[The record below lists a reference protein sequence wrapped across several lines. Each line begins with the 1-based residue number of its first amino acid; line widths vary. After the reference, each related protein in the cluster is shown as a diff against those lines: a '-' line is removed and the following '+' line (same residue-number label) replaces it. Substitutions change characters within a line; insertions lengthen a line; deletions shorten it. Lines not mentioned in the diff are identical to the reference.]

1 MKEDAN
7 VSSLRPVNQKWI
19 VSISLDITIE
29 AKKKK
34 FKEWLEEHLKLKWS
48 LTSKLDNILKGLENL
63 KSKRS
68 SSKELDVILKEP
80 ENSFSWNPLGRRR
93 SIAELTELREFE
105 EWYEIHPWPKEM
117 KPDSGNIELMK
128 PLIKNIST

>member
-34 FKEWLEEHLKLKWS
+34 FKEWLKEHSKLKWS
-48 LTSKLDNILKGLENL
+48 PTSKLDDILKGLENL
-63 KSKRS
+63 KLKWS
-68 SSKELDVILKEP
+68 SSKELDGILKEP
-80 ENSFSWNPLGRRR
+80 ENSFSWNPLGWSR
-93 SIAELTELREFE
+93 SITELIKLREFE
-105 EWYEIHPWPKEM
+105 E
-117 KPDSGNIELMK
+117 
-128 PLIKNIST
+128 